1 MNGEKSKKAAGLPY
15 RPGVGAMLLNGEG
28 EVFVGR
34 RSGVRRGPR
43 GAYVWQMPQGG
54 IDDGETPVMAVMRE
68 LAEETGTDK
77 ADIIAETKG
86 WLTYDLPDDLMGVSW
101 GGRYRGQT
109 QKWFALRFTGVDADF
124 VRPRGAYVWQM
135 PQGGIDDGETPVMA
149 VMRELAEETGTDKA
163 DIIAETKGW
172 LTYDLPDDL
181 MGVSWGGRYRGQTQK
196 WFALRF
202 TGVDADFDLNA
213 ADKPEFTDWKWVA
226 MAELPRLAVPFK
238 RRLYDEILAEFQE
251 LAESKAPGA

>member
-1 MNGEKSKKAAGLPY
+1 MNGEKPKKPAGLPY

-34 RSGVRRGPR
+34 RSGIRRGN
-43 GAYVWQMPQGG
+43 VWQMPQGG
-54 IDDGETPVMAVMRE
+54 IDDGETPA
-68 LAEETGTDK
+68 
-77 ADIIAETKG
+77 
-86 WLTYDLPDDLMGVSW
+86 
-101 GGRYRGQT
+101 
-109 QKWFALRFTGVDADF
+109 
-124 VRPRGAYVWQM
+124 
-135 PQGGIDDGETPVMA
+135 MA

-213 ADKPEFTDWKWVA
+213 DDEPEFTDWKWVA

-238 RRLYDEILAEFQE
+238 RRLYDEILAEFQD
-251 LAESKAPGA
+251 LAEPKATGA

>member
-1 MNGEKSKKAAGLPY
+1 MNGEKPKKAADLPY
-15 RPGVGAMLLNGEG
+15 RPGVGAMLLNGKG

-34 RSGVRRGPR
+34 RSGVWRGN
-43 GAYVWQMPQGG
+43 VWQMPQGG
-54 IDDGETPVMAVMRE
+54 IDDGETPAMAVMRE

-77 ADIIAETKG
+77 ADIIAE
-86 WLTYDLPDDLMGVSW
+86 S
-101 GGRYRGQT
+101 
-109 QKWFALRFTGVDADF
+109 
-124 VRPRGAYVWQM
+124 
-135 PQGGIDDGETPVMA
+135 
-149 VMRELAEETGTDKA
+149 
-163 DIIAETKGW
+163 KGW

-213 ADKPEFTDWKWVA
+213 NDEPEFTDWKWVA

-238 RRLYDEILAEFQE
+238 RRLYDEILAEFQD
-251 LAESKAPGA
+251 LADSKATGA